1 MNICHLGPVTRER
14 VPGKFVAANRALEYD
29 INGIDS
35 VRESAEASF
44 PEGERSLSW
53 VCCLVPV
60 MLIGLRVAPGDPG
73 ADGPQ
78 PARGDRALIVV
89 GLAGDDEH
97 DALFRRTAQ
106 VWRRWLTDSLQF
118 PAGGVRVLFGE
129 RGERE
134 LDAGPATRQAIT
146 DEVASIRR
154 SLDPEGR
161 LWVFVLGHANESG
174 GHAFLHLPGPD
185 LREDELGAL
194 FHGIA
199 CREQVFW
206 FTTAASGW
214 FLPVLSARGRIVI
227 TATAPD
233 QEFNE
238 TEFPH
243 ALADVSRRSLAELD
257 VDGDGKASVWELFI
271 LTAQAVE
278 GRFAADRRVPTEHAQ
293 LDDDGDRLG
302 AERSDPAR
310 SDPAQEKSG
319 RRESHDGELAK
330 KTFLR
335 LRAEKRA
342 PLSQV
347 HRRRA
352 FLWHFPTSLHPP
364 PSRVTTM

>member
-1 MNICHLGPVTRER
+1 MP
-14 VPGKFVAANRALEYD
+14 FV
-29 INGIDS
+29 
-35 VRESAEASF
+35 
-44 PEGERSLSW
+44 
-53 VCCLVPV
+53 
-60 MLIGLRVAPGDPG
+60 MIGLGIAPGGPG
-73 ADGPQ
+73 ADGPRT
-78 PARGDRALIVV
+78 ARGDRALIVA

-97 DALFRRTAQ
+97 DALFHRTAL

-118 PAGGVRVLFGE
+118 PAGGVRVLFGQ

-134 LDAGPATRQAIT
+134 LDAGPATREAIA
-146 DEVASIRR
+146 DEVAAIRGA
-154 SLDPEGR
+154 LDPEGR
-161 LWVFVLGHANESG
+161 LWVFILGHANESG

-194 FHGIA
+194 FQGIE

-214 FLPVLSARGRIVI
+214 FLPALSARGRVVV

-243 ALADVSRRSLAELD
+243 VLAEISRRSLAELD
-257 VDGDGKASVWELFI
+257 LDGDGKASVWELFI
-271 LTAQAVE
+271 LTTRAVE
-278 GRFAADRRVPTEHAQ
+278 ERFAADRRVPTEHAQ

-302 AERSDPAR
+302 GERPG
-310 SDPAQEKSG
+310 PAQEKAG
-319 RRESHDGELAK
+319 RRESHNGELAK

-335 LRAEKRA
+335 LRAEKNGSL
-342 PLSQV
+342 PQV
-347 HRRRA
+347 YRRRA
-352 FLWHFPTSLHPP
+352 FSWHFPTSLNPP

>member
-1 MNICHLGPVTRER
+1 
-14 VPGKFVAANRALEYD
+14 
-29 INGIDS
+29 
-35 VRESAEASF
+35 
-44 PEGERSLSW
+44 LSW
-53 VCCLVPV
+53 ACWLVPV
-60 MLIGLRVAPGDPG
+60 VLMGPPIDPGGPG

-134 LDAGPATRQAIT
+134 LDAGPATRQAIA
-146 DEVASIRR
+146 DEVAAIRR

-214 FLPVLSARGRIVI
+214 FLPALSARGRVVI

-243 ALADVSRRSLAELD
+243 ALADVSRRNLAELD
-257 VDGDGKASVWELFI
+257 QDGDGKVSIWELFL

-278 GRFAADRRVPTEHAQ
+278 ERFAADRRVPTEHAQ

-302 AERSDPAR
+302 AERPEPAR
-310 SDPAQEKSG
+310 PDPAQEKAG

-335 LRAEKRA
+335 LRAEKGA
-342 PLSQV
+342 SLPQV
-347 HRRRA
+347 HRRLA
-352 FLWHFPTSLHPP
+352 FSWHSPTSLDPP
-364 PSRVTTM
+364 PSRVTRM

>member
-1 MNICHLGPVTRER
+1 M
-14 VPGKFVAANRALEYD
+14 
-29 INGIDS
+29 
-35 VRESAEASF
+35 
-44 PEGERSLSW
+44 SW
-53 VCCLVPV
+53 PCWLVPV
-60 MLIGLRVAPGDPG
+60 VLIGLRIDPGGPG
-73 ADGPQ
+73 ADGPL

-89 GLAGDDEH
+89 GLVGDDEH
-97 DALFRRTAQ
+97 DALFRRTAE

-134 LDAGPATRQAIT
+134 LDAGPATRKAIA
-146 DEVASIRR
+146 DEVAAIRR
-154 SLDPEGR
+154 SLDAEGR

-194 FHGIA
+194 FRGIA

-214 FLPVLSARGRIVI
+214 FLPALSARGRVVI

-243 ALADVSRRSLAELD
+243 ALVDVSQRSLAELD
-257 VDGDGKASVWELFI
+257 QDRDGKVSVWELFV

-278 GRFAADRRVPTEHAQ
+278 ERFAADRRVPTEHAQ

-302 AERSDPAR
+302 AERPEPAR
-310 SDPAQEKSG
+310 PGLAQENPG

-335 LRAEKRA
+335 LRRREECFT
-342 PLSQV
+342 SQV
-347 HRRRA
+347 HPRRA
-352 FLWHFPTSLHPP
+352 FLWQFPTSLDHP
-364 PSRVTTM
+364 PSRATTM